1 VIGYPLTKPNR
12 IKLARAF
19 KNNKRV
25 DLSIDCAIEGQM
37 GKAFA
42 DDAKTPTVFEIE
54 LGHFFCYFA
63 GNAAS
68 VAGYETIQSLPSYRM
83 LMPSSPGWIEVA
95 QEVHGDRLS
104 KLARYSFSSGNLSID
119 HLKRLLAGSPFRDR
133 IRCIDAASAR
143 QLSNSPDS
151 VFGISDFEPAE
162 DFVERGIG
170 YYLMDG
176 DAMMGVAYSSLA
188 CSRGI
193 EVSIFVMPE
202 HRRKGVATC
211 LASALIQWCLENNA
225 DPHWDAANAESCG
238 LAEKL
243 GYVPIETYDAYF
255 LRRSD

>member
-1 VIGYPLTKPNR
+1 VTGYPLTRVNR

-19 KNNKRV
+19 KNIKRV
-25 DLSIDCAIEGQM
+25 DLSIDCAVEGQM
-37 GKAFA
+37 GKAFT
-42 DDAKTPTVFEIE
+42 DDAETPTVFEIE

-68 VAGYETIQSLPSYRM
+68 AAGHEMIQSLPSYRM
-83 LMPSSPGWIEVA
+83 LMPSSPGWVKVA
-95 QEVHGDRLS
+95 QEVHGAKLS

-119 HLKRLLAGSPFRDR
+119 HLERLLAGSPFREN

-151 VFGISDFEPAE
+151 VFEISDFESVE

-176 DAMMGVAYSSLA
+176 DAMMGVAYSSLV
-188 CSRGI
+188 CSKGI

-211 LASALIQWCLENNA
+211 LASILIQWCLENNA
-225 DPHWDAANAESCG
+225 DPHWDAANSESCG

-243 GYVPIETYDAYF
+243 GYVPSETYDTYF
-255 LRRSD
+255 LRGAD

>member
-1 VIGYPLTKPNR
+1 MVTGYPLTRANR

-25 DLSIDCAIEGQM
+25 DLSIECAIEGQM

-42 DDAKTPTVFEIE
+42 DDARNPTVFEIE

-68 VAGYETIQSLPSYRM
+68 AAGTEMIKGLPSYRM
-83 LMPSSPGWIEVA
+83 LLPSSPGWMDIA
-95 QEVHGDRLS
+95 QEIHGD
-104 KLARYSFSSGNLSID
+104 KLVRHTRYSFSSGNLSME
-119 HLKRLLAGSPFRDR
+119 HLERLLADSPFRDR
-133 IRCIDAASAR
+133 LVRMDAAIAG
-143 QLSNSPDS
+143 QLSNSPES
-151 VFGISDFEPAE
+151 VFEISDFEPAE

-170 YYLMDG
+170 YCLMDG
-176 DAMMGVAYSSLA
+176 DALMGVAYSSLV

-211 LASALIQWCLENNA
+211 LASALVKWCLENNT
-225 DPHWDAANAESCG
+225 DPHWDAANRESCG

-243 GYVPIETYDAYF
+243 GYVPTETYDAYV
-255 LRRSD
+255 LRG